1 MRKRILGQVIVFV
14 LLLALPAI
22 VGYALDRRLGTAP
35 WATLVLSSFGVL
47 MATII
52 ATRLTLNRYDAIV
65 PRSDREE
72 A

>member
-1 MRKRILGQVIVFV
+1 MRKQILGQAIV
-14 LLLALPAI
+14 LLPLLALPAI
-22 VGYALDRRLGTAP
+22 VGFAIDRRLGTAP

-47 MATII
+47 LATVI

-72 A
+72 D